1 MSYQSGSSSSVK
13 PQRQSVR
20 EGDNLTLTEQEAV
33 LLDDIEAAT
42 KRIFNQVGYSVD
54 KLRDSYSFFL
64 SIPRCHNTRFP
75 ILTIFI
81 QT

>member
-13 PQRQSVR
+13 PSR

-42 KRIFNQVGYSVD
+42 KRIFNQVGHAVKPLAY
-54 KLRDSYSFFL
+54 YL
-64 SIPRCHNTRFP
+64 SNFCG
-75 ILTIFI
+75 L
-81 QT
+81 QTPNIECWLAIKSALYDEIE

>member
-42 KRIFNQVGYSVD
+42 KRIFNQVGYSVN
-54 KLRDSYSFFL
+54 KRDSSILFL
-64 SIPRCHNTRFP
+64 GVRTPDF
-75 ILTIFI
+75 
-81 QT
+81 

>member
-42 KRIFNQVGYSVD
+42 KRIFNQVGYTVS
-54 KLRDSYSFFL
+54 KLLDSRSFLL
-64 SIPRCHNTRFP
+64 SIPRTQEFRFL
-75 ILTIFI
+75 ILI
-81 QT
+81 